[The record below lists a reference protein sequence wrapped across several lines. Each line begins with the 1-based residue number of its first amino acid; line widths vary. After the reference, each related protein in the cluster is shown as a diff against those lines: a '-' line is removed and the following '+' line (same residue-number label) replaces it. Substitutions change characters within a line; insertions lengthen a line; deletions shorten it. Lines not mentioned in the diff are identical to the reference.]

1 MKIFPIVSKSADL
14 GEDKHPLLYDDELL
28 ILAAIFT
35 LFLCYKSSCR
45 LLLISKASGQ
55 NFAQR
60 CSR

>member
-1 MKIFPIVSKSADL
+1 LTADL
-14 GEDKHPLLYDDELL
+14 AEDNNPWLYDDDLL

-55 NFAQR
+55 KLWSLVL
-60 CSR
+60 CSKML